1 MPMSRII
8 SIGLPKIPYSVAWL
22 LVFIGL
28 VGLYVPTYWN
38 LINGIWR
45 LEDNAHESIIFLLFI
60 YLIIRQGKDTFEL
73 AYAPFNVAGT
83 ALLFLGSLLYVIG
96 RSQDIIIFEVGSQI
110 PVFAGV
116 LLLMQG
122 VASVRKLWFPLFYL
136 VFMLPLPSMVV
147 DALTEVL
154 KRWISEIAVEIL
166 YDADYP
172 IARDG
177 VIIIIAQY
185 KLLVAD
191 ACSGL
196 NSMFS
201 LSAIGLLYMYLAGRS
216 GWLYNSVMLASIIPI
231 AFVANLVRI
240 IALILIT
247 YYFGDAAGQGFMH
260 DLAGMVLLI
269 VAVLLLFML
278 DGILVRWMSVSRPI
292 STTKV

>member
-8 SIGLPKIPYSVAWL
+8 SVGLPKTPFGVAWL

-28 VGLYVPTYWN
+28 AGLYVPTYWS

-45 LEDNAHESIIFLLFI
+45 LESNSHESIIFLLFI

-73 AYAPFNVAGT
+73 AYAPCNVAG
-83 ALLFLGSLLYVIG
+83 ASLLFFGLLLYVIG

-110 PVFAGV
+110 PVYGGA

-154 KRWISEIAVEIL
+154 KLWISEIAVEIL
-166 YDADYP
+166 YNAHYP

-216 GWLYNSVMLASIIPI
+216 GWLYNSVMLVSIIPI
-231 AFVANLVRI
+231 AFVANIVRI

-260 DLAGMVLLI
+260 GVAGMALLI
-269 VAVLLLFML
+269 VAILLLFML
-278 DGILVRWMSVSRPI
+278 DGVLVRCIPVARPI
-292 STTKV
+292 STTEV